1 MLTLLEDS
9 FRIDIKA
16 MKKIVF
22 TTVTMLSLSLW
33 TTFAVAQTADTESAQ
48 AQNNEQ
54 ITNDEAQE
62 LVAAA
67 NSSKINIQTRP
78 EIMGLWGMEI
88 PQNQSCVEYYNFSG
102 ENSMVIKSADE
113 WSIAQYQYEAPS
125 NRSES
130 LPMLIFKIS
139 YDNNEMD
146 CSGVKQDQSNELSKF
161 FVKWVNQNQ
170 IQFCA
175 TQRGENCFAT
185 LNKQLP

>member
-1 MLTLLEDS
+1 MTVMKKNVVMTAILLSLGVSSTLTL
-9 FRIDIKA
+9 
-16 MKKIVF
+16 
-22 TTVTMLSLSLW
+22 
-33 TTFAVAQTADTESAQ
+33 AQTADTQAAQ

-54 ITNDEAQE
+54 MTNDEAQE

-88 PQNQSCVEYYNFSG
+88 PQNQSCVEYYNLSSQ
-102 ENSMVIKSADE
+102 NSMVIKSADE

-170 IQFCA
+170 IQFCG